1 MALTLDATLAAAQ
14 DQQNRKPLCKIVS
27 KENVDP
33 IPFVGELLSTAT
45 LNEQY
50 PAARVHSTGRLFV
63 AFAVDAG
70 VTDVLRFGYTD
81 TARTFFAWVD
91 LTLAAGRACGEV
103 AFCEMADTYV
113 GLVWE
118 ENYGGTRTVKYRKVT
133 VTGVDPTPAVTGT
146 ILTNSTADYF
156 TGAAVAKLADNSYV
170 LVYGA
175 MDGTDYKLY
184 YRTSADFVTW
194 AAAGEVDLSSLT
206 AAQRKANPAL
216 LVVGSALWLLFDY
229 VETIGPNDEALTNI
243 YYVTTSDK
251 FASNSAPASLTV
263 YTDYAEKA
271 EHPAGALNAAGQI
284 YLAFDRLVASLKMDD
299 DSTGWCGAASP
310 ISNMHIDVAAQK
322 LYAVSSLMGAGNKTL
337 YCVVKIDLATWAID
351 KCWSTATV
359 PAFSPYFA
367 NTAGTWWDSYRGD
380 GAYVPVGHQNGIVSV
395 LNADTDTI
403 TTYAFSDLSAYGI
416 AQNVT
421 WTPTGSGAMTLEKC
435 WVDATAN
442 RLYVALVRDY
452 IYNVCLQIGWI
463 DLTAPGPSYTFT
475 TIVSSIESGLS
486 AEESM
491 AGFRFGCG
499 WMEVNTAA
507 GLIIVSMEGIGST
520 WKGKLRIY
528 DLATGGLWKEYT
540 VDSNP
545 SFPYRGLKR
554 GVYNAGL
561 IVGPFTYE
569 PLYGQ
574 ADYRGLCIID
584 TAADVVTY
592 NRPSWASVNSYGLKD
607 VYLTDGGEYIIA
619 ANGYGVTLFDGTA
632 WTLYDNDSLPGLTPS
647 AEEVFANPVVY
658 NPTTRMI
665 IAGHGI
671 NYGGTWSGLVMLS
684 RDGYIKQASY
694 RIGTLSGAWSWSA
707 VAPLVRGYTDYAAAI
722 AFDPD
727 DDSLYAFWVNQ
738 NGTELSIKWD
748 KALAEFDLSS
758 YLVRGS
764 PVERSSTLDPHTG
777 NWDAGLSFEVT
788 HGHLFDPSNGASLLR
803 QYLAKGRLIEQ
814 QFGGTVGGVDCY
826 ETARHFTISN
836 DGELD
841 YERGVYP
848 VMRVEAETPRR
859 RWQQIHIVASE
870 AFNTTPENIIAS
882 LLEDYAG
889 ILPAN
894 ISLGSWPNS
903 ATVEY
908 QFVDVMLG
916 DAVNQIAYHFGY
928 AIREGAGGIIQAVKI
943 TDAGTVTRTYSDNT
957 KLIRATPRNRN
968 SSFTNRWT
976 VRCEER
982 TFTELLMAEELAAE
996 LNASHR
1002 WNTGR
1007 REYKVNYT
1015 QGSKIYRNPRLEVVE
1030 TVSSLMFALAG
1041 NCSEELIDN
1050 SHNEA
1055 DQLLWDTYCTI
1066 IVNSP
1071 DLLPQTVSAMSALL
1085 TLAVTVEIINTL
1097 PFISAI
1103 RIATWLLCIFILNN
1117 LAATGN
1123 FYYRVYGQP
1132 VVKVRRQ
1139 VQATA
1144 DDTDS
1149 QVKMGQIISDAPYDD
1164 PLCGSAAECQTVAD
1178 FLKMVGMGERA
1189 RWSAERVAD
1198 LHDEEGDT
1206 ITVIHPFSGQVVTT
1220 FLTDLKTTF
1229 LAPEES
1235 GGDGGLTQEIEGW
1248 RI

>member
-1 MALTLDATLAAAQ
+1 MAITLDATLAAAQ
-14 DQQNRKPLCKIVS
+14 DLQNRKPLCRILS

-45 LNEQY
+45 PNEQY
-50 PAARVHSTGRLFV
+50 PTARVHSTGRMFV

-70 VTDVLRFGYTD
+70 GTDVLRYGYTD
-81 TARTFFAWVD
+81 AARTFFTWVD
-91 LTLAAGRACGEV
+91 FTLAAGRTCGEV

-118 ENYGGTRTVKYRKVT
+118 ENYGGTRTIKYRKVT
-133 VTGVDPTPAVTGT
+133 VTGVDPAPAVTGT

-156 TGAAVAKLADNSYV
+156 TGPAVAKLADNSYM

-194 AAAGEVDLSSLT
+194 AAAGEVDLSTLT
-206 AAQRKANPAL
+206 STQRKANPAL

-251 FASNSAPASLTV
+251 FVNNSAAAALTT

-271 EHPAGALNAAGQI
+271 EHPAGAINTAGHI
-284 YLAFDRLVASLKMDD
+284 YLAFDRLVASLQMDD

-337 YCVVKIDLATWAID
+337 YCVVKIDLATWTID

-359 PAFSPYFA
+359 PAFPAYFA
-367 NTAGTWWDSYRGD
+367 NNHGTWYDSYRGD
-380 GAYVPVGHQNGIVSV
+380 GFYVPVGHQNGMISV
-395 LNADTDTI
+395 LNAQTDTI
-403 TTYAFSDLSAYGI
+403 RTYCFYDFTAYGN
-416 AQNVT
+416 AKNVT
-421 WTPTGSGAMTLEKC
+421 WTPTASGDMQIAKS
-435 WVDATAN
+435 WIDAATD
-442 RLYVALVRDY
+442 RLYVALIRAY
-452 IYNVCLQIGWI
+452 TYNVCLQIGWI
-463 DLTAPGPSYTFT
+463 DLTAAGPDYAFT
-475 TIVSSIESGLS
+475 TIVSDAGTLDETELIGLT
-486 AEESM
+486 EGY
-491 AGFRFGCG
+491 GFL
-499 WMEVNTAA
+499 EVNTED
-507 GLIIVSMEGIGST
+507 GWIIVGMEGAAAS
-520 WKGKLRIY
+520 WKGCLRIY

-554 GVYNAGL
+554 GVWNSGL
-561 IVGPFTYE
+561 IVGSFTYE

-584 TAADVVTY
+584 TATDVVTY
-592 NRPSWASVNSYGLKD
+592 NRPSWASVNDYGLKD
-607 VYLTDGGEYIIA
+607 ICLTGDDEYVLA

-632 WTLYDNDSLPGLTPS
+632 WTLHDNASLPGLTPS
-647 AEEVFANPVVY
+647 GEEAFLNPVVY

-665 IAGHGI
+665 IAGHGL
-671 NYGGTWSGLVMLS
+671 NYGETWSGLVMFS
-684 RDGYIKQASY
+684 RDGYIKQANY
-694 RIGTLSGAWSWSA
+694 RIGTLSGAWSWGTI
-707 VAPLVRGYTDYAAAI
+707 APLVQGYTDYAASI

-727 DDSLYAFWVNQ
+727 DDSLYAFWTNQ

-748 KALAEFDLSS
+748 KEMPAFDLSN
-758 YLVRGS
+758 YIVRGTS
-764 PVERSSTLDPHTG
+764 VERSSTLDPHTG
-777 NWDAGLSFEVT
+777 NWDADLSFEVK
-788 HGHLFDPSNGASLLR
+788 HGHLFDASNGASLLR
-803 QYLAKGRLIEQ
+803 QYLAKGRKIEQ
-814 QFGGTVGGVDCY
+814 QFGDTVGGVDYY

-848 VMRVEAETPRR
+848 VMSVEAETPRR

-928 AIREGAGGIIQAVKI
+928 AIRDGAGGIIEAVKI
-943 TDAGTVTRTYSDNT
+943 TNAGTVTRAYSDNS
-957 KLIRATPRNRN
+957 KLVRAAPRNAL

-1066 IVNSP
+1066 IVDSP
-1071 DLLPQTVSAMSALL
+1071 DLLPQTVSAMAALL

-1198 LHDEEGDT
+1198 LHDEEGD
-1206 ITVIHPFSGQVVTT
+1206 IISVIHPFSGQVVTT

-1229 LAPEES
+1229 LVPEES
-1235 GGDGGLTQEIEGW
+1235 GDGALTQEIEGW